1 MRPPILRP
9 SGGDTHNRTLRALAG
24 QARRELDAHDRRALR
39 DANAPAGA
47 RARLQRTAQIT
58 QQRLAGAQARRRSR
72 PLAR

>member
-9 SGGDTHNRTLRALAG
+9 SGSDFHISTLRFLAG
-24 QARRELDAHDRRALR
+24 QARRELDAHDSHAHR

-58 QQRLAGAQARRRSR
+58 QQRLAGAQARRRKQ
-72 PLAR
+72 PPG

>member
-9 SGGDTHNRTLRALAG
+9 PGGDFHIRTLRFLAG
-24 QARRELDAHDRRALR
+24 QARRELDAHDSEAHR

-58 QQRLAGAQARRRSR
+58 QQRLARAQARRRNR
-72 PLAR
+72 PVP